1 MCCVSP
7 ASPVKLPSLPPSK
20 GTAGNAGLPDAEPGA
35 EGAFG
40 CGAKDAA
47 THLRNIFYRSA
58 GGIAGREVESVDDEN
73 VRDVKTNHVLEKE
86 IEKVQ
91 SHHFF

>member
-1 MCCVSP
+1 MFRV
-7 ASPVKLPSLPPSK
+7 SLPETPSK

-73 VRDVKTNHVLEKE
+73 VRDVPKIMFWKKKLKKFRV
-86 IEKVQ
+86 II
-91 SHHFF
+91 FFEQGKD